1 MSSNLELEFLVL
13 ILGSWQFTDVNAL
26 DGLHHNHIDPSLLPV
41 IDDFKLPLIRF
52 LSGAEGVYDGEELCK
67 EFVQALFIKCLH
79 PRSHFISSHITR
91 LHI

>member
-26 DGLHHNHIDPSLLPV
+26 DGLHHIHIDPSLLPV
-41 IDDFKLPLIRF
+41 VDDFKLPLIRF

-67 EFVQALFIKCLH
+67 EFVQAPFIKCLH
-79 PRSHFISSHITR
+79 PRSRFIDSHIIR

>member
-26 DGLHHNHIDPSLLPV
+26 DGLHHIHIDPSLLPV
-41 IDDFKLPLIRF
+41 VYDFKLPLIRF

-67 EFVQALFIKCLH
+67 EFVQAPLIKRLNPRFRFID
-79 PRSHFISSHITR
+79 SHITR